1 MLKKTNR
8 YLNDQLLSSG
18 VVKKEP
24 SDMPG
29 VSEPPSFQPIETG
42 ILILH
47 TEVNTRKYSHIL

>member
-1 MLKKTNR
+1 MLKEKVQ

-24 SDMPG
+24 SDMSG
-29 VSEPPSFQPIETG
+29 ASKLPSFQPIETG

>member
-1 MLKKTNR
+1 MLKKKVQ

-29 VSEPPSFQPIETG
+29 ASEPPSFQPIETG
-42 ILILH
+42 ILMLH
-47 TEVNTRKYSHIL
+47 TEVNTCKYSHIL